1 MEWEIGN
8 LSKSPA
14 MAGAVHR
21 GDAARRASN
30 AIVAHL
36 LSPIFRAALFLAS
49 IPSKCA
55 RCGCYGAPLLPSPTL
70 PPFRPSP
77 PLSSLLHSVSPC
89 CKRLQVSVQACSARL
104 CLLPPPSLSP
114 SLPSFLP
121 PHFPLLLPSLHPTP
135 PLFLSPSPSSS
146 CFDRSRLA
154 AHPALSI
161 PSLKCART
169 LAARVHPQAR
179 VYPPSFS

>member
-14 MAGAVHR
+14 MTMAGAVHR
-21 GDAARRASN
+21 GDATRRASN

-36 LSPIFRAALFLAS
+36 FSPIFRAALFLAS
-49 IPSKCA
+49 LPRKCA
-55 RCGCYGAPLLPSPTL
+55 RRGCYGAPLLASPTL
-70 PPFRPSP
+70 PPFPPSP

-89 CKRLQVSVQACSARL
+89 CKRLQVSVQACSARF
-104 CLLPPPSLSP
+104 CLLPLSP

-121 PHFPLLLPSLHPTP
+121 PHFPLLLPSLLPTP
-135 PLFLSPSPSSS
+135 PLFLSPPPSSS

-154 AHPALSI
+154 AHPALSVPPVKCVRTPVARGY
-161 PSLKCART
+161 PS
-169 LAARVHPQAR
+169 
-179 VYPPSFS
+179 SFS

>member
-1 MEWEIGN
+1 MESEIGT

-104 CLLPPPSLSP
+104 CLLPLSLLPLPPFSLPISPYSSPPS
-114 SLPSFLP
+114 
-121 PHFPLLLPSLHPTP
+121 PLLLLSSSLLPPLPHALTGRALRRTLPSL
-135 PLFLSPSPSSS
+135 
-146 CFDRSRLA
+146 
-154 AHPALSI
+154 
-161 PSLKCART
+161 
-169 LAARVHPQAR
+169 
-179 VYPPSFS
+179 YPH